1 MICGSFPRS
10 GSDSG
15 AFFRYD
21 RRMRTYTPLIRGL
34 SLLFLVSGLAGCA
47 TNSGVVPVGSGTMLI
62 TKQAATGFPGL
73 GNLKVDAL
81 QEAGAHCAG
90 QSKELQ
96 VTSVSESKPPFV
108 LGNYP
113 RVEVQFRCV

>member
-1 MICGSFPRS
+1 
-10 GSDSG
+10 
-15 AFFRYD
+15 
-21 RRMRTYTPLIRGL
+21 MRACTPTLRGL
-34 SLLFLVSGLAGCA
+34 LVSFMVALVGGCA
-47 TNSGVVPVGSGTMLI
+47 TNSAVVPMGSGTMLI

-96 VTSVSESKPPFV
+96 VTNVSESKPPFV